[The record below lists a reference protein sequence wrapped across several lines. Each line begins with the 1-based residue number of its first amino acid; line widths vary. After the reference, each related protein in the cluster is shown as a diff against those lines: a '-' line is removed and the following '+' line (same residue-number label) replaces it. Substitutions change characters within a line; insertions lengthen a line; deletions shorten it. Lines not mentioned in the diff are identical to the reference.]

1 MTEVEGNLLA
11 ADVDALVNTVNTV
24 GVMGKGIALQ
34 FKRAFPE
41 NYDSYSAACSHGE
54 VQLGRMFVSK
64 LDSLSSP
71 YYIINFP
78 TKSHWKS
85 KSRITSITEGLTD
98 LVRVIRELN
107 ISSIAVPP
115 LGCGN
120 GGLAWSE
127 VRPIIVDSLSTL
139 SDVDVRLYRPAGA
152 PDSASM
158 PVRTPRPRM
167 TRIRAAILLA
177 FERYI
182 VVSMASGLSI
192 EARISLIE
200 AHKIAYLLQESGWPV
215 GMKFARGHYGPYSEA
230 LNQLI
235 SSLEGHFI
243 KGFGDG
249 SSGSKAVLTLD
260 PQAVREAHDLLD
272 GDRDYWLAIEE
283 LQRTIAGYEF
293 PWGLELLA
301 TVHYTSAHCNAA
313 NAGDVVSAVRSWSTR
328 KSEIFDVEHARAAHA
343 HLARRG
349 LVASPSPSPS

>member
-1 MTEVEGNLLA
+1 MPVTEVEGNLLA

-34 FKRAFPE
+34 FKRAYPE
-41 NYDSYSAACSHGE
+41 NYDAYSAACGNGE
-54 VQLGRMFVSK
+54 VQLGRMFVTR
-64 LDSLSSP
+64 LDSLSRP
-71 YYIINFP
+71 YCIINFP

-85 KSRITSITEGLTD
+85 RSRIQSIDAGLAD
-98 LVRVIRELN
+98 LVRVIQELN

-120 GGLAWSE
+120 GGLEWSE
-127 VRPIIVDSLSTL
+127 VRPLIMRSLSTL
-139 SDVDVRLYRPAGA
+139 PDVDVRLYKPAGA
-152 PDSASM
+152 PDSSSM

-167 TRIRAAILLA
+167 TRLRAAIMLA

-182 VVSMASGLSI
+182 TASMASGLSM

-200 AHKIAYLLQESGWPV
+200 AHKISYLLQESGWPL
-215 GMKFARGHYGPYSEA
+215 GLKFTRGHYGPYSEA

-243 KGFGDG
+243 NGFGDG

-260 PQAVREAHDLLD
+260 ARALRDAHQLLD
-272 GDRDYWLAIEE
+272 GDQDYWRAIGE
-283 LQRTIAGYEF
+283 LQQTIAGYEF

-301 TVHYTSAHCNAA
+301 TVHYASAHFNVTNAD
-313 NAGDVVSAVRSWSTR
+313 DVVSAVRSWSMR
-328 KSEIFDVEHARAAHA
+328 KSQMFDIEHAHAAHA
-343 HLARRG
+343 HLAERG
-349 LVASPSPSPS
+349 LVGASA